1 MKSLRRHV
9 VGLAGAAALAGA
21 TIAGLAPGVAHAGG
35 LAARSLSAAGVPPS
49 QATYGGYSTGSVVHA
64 TALQP
69 PGVPGPRVVNADE
82 AFAGASAKS
91 TGLSP
96 QILSEMQ
103 TTVAPA
109 QSTQTYGRGSG
120 LELGLGTTVP
130 APPGPDPNQ
139 LVLAGLAEASAAPP
153 NPTTQPVTKQITVP
167 AAPLV
172 YAGILS
178 GSAAANFDPNV
189 CVIGQ
194 PLAFGDGFAS
204 DVRLIDTTGS
214 SNNPPPSPL
223 VSSPG
228 NARSTSFTF
237 LTPNGDGTWG
247 VASETL
253 QTVAPIQ
260 IGTTTAGVFTGVK
273 ITIAGP
279 FGFLA
284 VATGHPGTSKVTT
297 LGNPIIT
304 VEVDQPPAKP
314 MVNQLKLSDVIGTNG
329 IDIPIPMLGDI
340 AVGEPAR
347 ALVAPAGT
355 PDPTK
360 KPVIAADGTSAS
372 GAEDLVRV
380 LLNPGGA
387 VLADLR
393 VAHVEAVAN
402 VPAGGLACTI
412 PVSKVAQ
419 PMSVTAGQSF
429 DWIITIPSAP
439 LPWAC
444 DLINISAI
452 DNVTV
457 FSGSPKWVL
466 NSADHGGSINGNT
479 VTWANLGNYHPGDP
493 PIVLDIHGTVP
504 GDSGAGVILN
514 TVNVSA
520 TLGNCTGGAAGTA
533 LTGFATAITGQA
545 VLQAI
550 NGAAITGTASVQG
563 PGVSGVAPSAL
574 PRTGGHNPW
583 LPWVAAGLIG
593 SAIGIL
599 RYRRLTTT

>member
-1 MKSLRRHV
+1 MKRLRRHV
-9 VGLAGAAALAGA
+9 VGLVGAAALAGA
-21 TIAGLAPGVAHAGG
+21 TIAGFAPGAAVAGG
-35 LAARSLSAAGVPPS
+35 LAARTLSAQGVPPS
-49 QATYGGYSTGSVVHA
+49 QATYGGYSTGSVVHV
-64 TALQP
+64 TALQA
-69 PGVPGPRVVNADE
+69 PGTSAPRVANADE

-91 TGLSP
+91 TGLSS

-103 TTVAPA
+103 TLVAPS

-130 APPGPDPNQ
+130 PTGPDPNQ

-153 NPTTQPVTKQITVP
+153 NPATQPVTKQITVP

-172 YAGILS
+172 YAGVLS

-194 PLAFGDGFAS
+194 PLSYGDGFAS

-214 SNNPPPSPL
+214 STNPPPSPL
-223 VSSPG
+223 LSSQG

-253 QTVAPIQ
+253 QTVAPVQ
-260 IGTTTAGVFTGVK
+260 IGTTTAGLFTGVK

-297 LGNPIIT
+297 LGNPLIT
-304 VEVDQPPAKP
+304 FQQYAAGVVTMTQ
-314 MVNQLKLSDVIGTNG
+314 QLKLSDVIGTNG
-329 IDIPIPMLGDI
+329 IDIPLPMLGDI
-340 AVGEPAR
+340 AIGEPAR

-372 GAEDLVRV
+372 GAEDLIRV
-380 LLNPGGA
+380 LLNPGGS
-387 VLADLR
+387 VLADAR
-393 VAHVEAVAN
+393 IAHVEAVAT
-402 VPAGGLACTI
+402 VPAGGLSCTI
-412 PVSKVAQ
+412 PVSKVAN
-419 PMSVTAGQSF
+419 PMSVTAGQDF
-429 DWIITIPSAP
+429 DWLITIPSMP

-444 DLINISAI
+444 DLVNISAI
-452 DNVTV
+452 DNVTT
-457 FSGSPKWVL
+457 FSGSPQWQLV
-466 NSADHGGSINGNT
+466 SADHNGVINGNT
-479 VTWANLGNYHPGDP
+479 VTWSNLGSYHPGSP
-493 PIVLDIHGTVP
+493 PIVLDIHGHVP
-504 GDSGAGVILN
+504 STSGAGVILN

-520 TLGNCTGGAAGTA
+520 SLGNCTGGAAGQA

-550 NGAAITGTASVQG
+550 NGAAITGTANVQG
-563 PGVSGVAPSAL
+563 PGVQVAPAAL

-593 SAIGIL
+593 SAIGL
-599 RYRRLTTT
+599 RRYRRLTTG

>member
-1 MKSLRRHV
+1 MKRLRRHV

-21 TIAGLAPGVAHAGG
+21 TIAGFAPGTAQAGG
-35 LAARSLSAAGVPPS
+35 LAARTLSAQGVPPS
-49 QATYGGYSTGSVVHA
+49 QATYGGYSTGSVVHV
-64 TALQP
+64 TGLQA
-69 PGVPGPRVVNADE
+69 PGTSAPRVANADE

-91 TGLSP
+91 TGLSSS
-96 QILSEMQ
+96 ILNEMQ
-103 TTVAPA
+103 TLVAPS

-130 APPGPDPNQ
+130 PTGPDPNQ

-153 NPTTQPVTKQITVP
+153 NPATQPVTKQITVP

-172 YAGILS
+172 YAGLLS

-194 PLAFGDGFAS
+194 PLAYGDGFAS

-214 SNNPPPSPL
+214 AADPPPSPL
-223 VSSPG
+223 LSSQG

-253 QTVAPIQ
+253 QTVAPVQ
-260 IGTTTAGVFTGVK
+260 IGQFTAGQFTGVK
-273 ITIAGP
+273 ITVLGP

-297 LGNPIIT
+297 LGNPVIT
-304 VEVDQPPAKP
+304 FQQYAAGVVTMTQSI
-314 MVNQLKLSDVIGTNG
+314 KLSDVIGTNG
-329 IDIPIPMLGDI
+329 INIPLPGLGDI
-340 AVGEPAR
+340 AIGEPAR

-360 KPVIAADGTSAS
+360 APVIAADGTSAS

-380 LLNPGGA
+380 LVNPGGA
-387 VLADLR
+387 VLADAR
-393 VAHVEAVAN
+393 VAHVESVAN
-402 VPAGGLACTI
+402 VPAGGLSCTI
-412 PVSKVAQ
+412 PVSKVAN
-419 PMSVTAGQSF
+419 PMSVTAGQDF

-452 DNVTV
+452 DNVTT
-457 FSGSPKWVL
+457 FSGSPQWQLV
-466 NSADHGGSINGNT
+466 SADHNGAINGNT
-479 VTWANLGNYHPGDP
+479 VTWSNLGTYHPGSP
-493 PIVLDIHGTVP
+493 PIVLDIHGHIPST
-504 GDSGAGVILN
+504 SGAGVILN

-520 TLGNCTGGAAGTA
+520 SLGNCTGGAAGQA

-550 NGAAITGTASVQG
+550 NGAAINGTANVQG
-563 PGVSGVAPSAL
+563 PGVQAAPAAL

-593 SAIGIL
+593 SAIGL
-599 RYRRLTTT
+599 RRYRRLTTG

>member
-1 MKSLRRHV
+1 
-9 VGLAGAAALAGA
+9 
-21 TIAGLAPGVAHAGG
+21 
-35 LAARSLSAAGVPPS
+35 
-49 QATYGGYSTGSVVHA
+49 
-64 TALQP
+64 
-69 PGVPGPRVVNADE
+69 VNADE

-103 TTVAPA
+103 TTVAPS

-153 NPTTQPVTKQITVP
+153 NPTLDKQPVTKQITVP
-167 AAPLV
+167 AAPV
-172 YAGILS
+172 AYAALLS
-178 GSAAANFDPNV
+178 GSAAAVFDPNV

-194 PLAFGDGFAS
+194 PLSFGDGFAS

-214 SNNPPPSPL
+214 STNPPPSPL
-223 VSSPG
+223 LSSPG

-253 QTVAPIQ
+253 QTVAPVH
-260 IGTTTAGVFTGVK
+260 IGPPGMGVT

-297 LGNPIIT
+297 LGNPLLTIT
-304 VEVDQPPAKP
+304 PDTGPAPPP
-314 MVNQLKLSDVIGTNG
+314 VKLSDVIGTNG
-329 IDIPIPMLGDI
+329 IDIPLPMLGDV

-387 VLADLR
+387 VIADVR

-429 DWIITIPSAP
+429 DWLITIPSAP

-452 DNVTV
+452 DNVSV
-457 FSGSPKWVL
+457 QSGSPKWTL

-479 VTWANLGNYHPGDP
+479 VTWSNLGNYHPGDP
-493 PIVLDIHGTVP
+493 PIILDIHGTVP

-520 TLGNCTGGAAGTA
+520 TLGKCTGGAAGTA

-550 NGAAITGTASVQG
+550 NGAAITGSASVQG
-563 PGVSGVAPSAL
+563 PGVSGVAPSAAL

-599 RYRRLTTT
+599 RYRRLTTA